1 MTTAAIASA
10 SEQGLP
16 ATLIEGEI
24 MHARVRPTRNAFVY
38 RAFCLRV
45 PLSSLASL
53 PAAGIARNTTALL
66 ALNDRD
72 HGPRDGSALEPWIR
86 RLLDRED
93 VRAEGEI
100 VLYTFPRM
108 LGYVFNPVSFWV
120 CHARDGSVHAVLAQV
135 TNTFGEHHDYLLAH
149 ADGAPIV
156 NGEPMEAL
164 KTFHVSPFCSVT
176 GRYRFRFHFGAE
188 RWLARIDYLV
198 DGSAQPLLATSISGR
213 SHPLNARSAR
223 RLLFRYRWFTVG
235 VIARIHWQALKL
247 WLKRVPFV
255 PKPAPPLTRLSR

>member
-1 MTTAAIASA
+1 VTAEALASPNERPCA
-10 SEQGLP
+10 

-24 MHARVRPTRNAFVY
+24 MHARQRPTRNAFVY

-45 PLSSLASL
+45 PLSSLESL
-53 PAAGIARNTTALL
+53 PAAGIARNMTALL

-86 RLLDRED
+86 RLLDREGVQAD
-93 VRAEGEI
+93 GEI

-120 CHARDGSVHAVLAQV
+120 CHARDGSVRAVLAQV

-149 ADGAPIV
+149 CDGTPIV
-156 NGEPMEAL
+156 SGEPMEAR

-198 DGSAQPLLATSISGR
+198 DGSEQPLLATSISGA

-235 VIARIHWQALKL
+235 VITRIHWQALKL
-247 WLKRVPFV
+247 CLKRVPFV